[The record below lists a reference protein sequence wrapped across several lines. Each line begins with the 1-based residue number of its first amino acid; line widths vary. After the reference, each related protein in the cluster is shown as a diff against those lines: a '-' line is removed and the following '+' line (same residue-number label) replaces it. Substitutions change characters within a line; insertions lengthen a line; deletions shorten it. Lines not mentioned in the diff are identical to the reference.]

1 MFSWNNFI
9 YVGTYVCR
17 YISSCYRFS
26 GFGLSKFTLLNV
38 DTYILPK
45 ESKDIFSDSHN
56 TIISI
61 TLSQFYFQTF
71 LYGFITTEMLYEYNI
86 YTYTYSQTDII
97 ICISPVFFC
106 YSLNL
111 QFVIFICINIQT
123 SHFQKQIVLL
133 FSYSTDFFIM
143 MQLQIL

>member
-86 YTYTYSQTDII
+86 YIFTNGYHYLYFTS
-97 ICISPVFFC
+97 VFLLFPQSS
-106 YSLNL
+106 SLL
-111 QFVIFICINIQT
+111 FLYVFNIQT